1 VSLLSN
7 KSEVREFS
15 LPIQIALLLFGMAL
29 VVFTIRLWQLQVLNG
44 EEYRIAATQLF
55 TQKRPRAAPRGMV
68 VDTAGKR
75 LADNRAS
82 YDLKVTLADVGKDP
96 GFDALAERLSNYI
109 EMTPEEIHAALAK
122 AKKKRGFSSYKPA
135 LIKEDLSW
143 PEVTKL
149 ETFKAELPGVELD
162 IGIKRTYLYGDLFA
176 HQVGYLGEVG
186 EKELA
191 NLQKKYASKYG
202 EDYYQLGH
210 QWGKYGV
217 EQKFEEMLKGRDGQR
232 ILAKDRLGRELSME
246 DAGKFL
252 EDFGALMQGTAEVP
266 GNNVRLSI
274 DLGLQQH
281 IAAKFGDQSGA
292 VVVLDVHTGLVR
304 AMFNHPTFDP
314 EIFARG
320 ISQVEWDA
328 LSKHP
333 DHPLEDKA
341 IRGIYPPGSTYKLF
355 TAAAGLGE
363 GVIDAKTTFT
373 CTGSLRFAG
382 QERRCWNKRGHGVTN
397 LHKAIQQSCDVY
409 FYNVGIKLGVD
420 RLAKYAKSFGLGSA
434 TGIGLNN
441 EKGGLIPTSEWK
453 RIARREEW
461 QEGETL
467 SVAIGQGFD
476 LVTPLQLAVAYA
488 ALANGG
494 KVLEPHLVEQV
505 VAPDGKV
512 VWEQAPRVRQEALLK
527 PEHAKLLQDGL
538 YAVVNEQGGTAYW
551 TGRIDEVHLSG
562 KTGTSQVFRQDERFA
577 KGQEIP
583 YELRDHALFAAYVP
597 AEDPELAIAVIVEH
611 GEHGSSTAAPIAKAA
626 AEYWF
631 RNDIAA
637 KRAEKAD
644 RKPVV
649 IAPTPAAAATPVA
662 AGTSAPEP
670 GDTPPEALSTPVPPD
685 EADAPIATPEPIVVP
700 EGEILH

>member
-1 VSLLSN
+1 MSLLSN

-15 LPIQIALLLFGMAL
+15 MPIQMALLAFGLAFL
-29 VVFTIRLWQLQVLNG
+29 VFVVRLWQLQVIWG
-44 EEYRIAATQLF
+44 TEYTKTARELA
-55 TQKRPRAAPRGMV
+55 TQKRPKAAPRGMV
-68 VDTAGKR
+68 LDTAGER

-82 YDLKVTLADVGKDP
+82 LDLKVTLNEVGKD
-96 GFDALAERLSNYI
+96 FDALAEKLSHHI
-109 EMTPEEIHAALAK
+109 EMTPDEIRAAVAK
-122 AKKKRGFSSYKPA
+122 AKKKKGFSYYKPA

-149 ETFKAELPGVELD
+149 ETFKSELHGVEID

-186 EKELA
+186 EKELTE
-191 NLQKKYASKYG
+191 LQKKYAAKYG
-202 EDYYQLGH
+202 DDYYQLGH

-217 EQKFEEMLKGRDGQR
+217 EQKFEEMLKGRDGLR

-246 DAGKFL
+246 DAGQFL
-252 EDFGALMQGTAEVP
+252 EELSTLIMQGTAEVP

-274 DLGLQQH
+274 DLGLQQQ
-281 IAAKFGDQSGA
+281 IAAKFGTQSGA
-292 VVVLDVHTGLVR
+292 VVVIDVRTGLIR

-328 LSKHP
+328 LSTHP

-363 GVIDAKTTFT
+363 GVIDAKTSFT

-382 QERRCWNKRGHGVTN
+382 QERRCWNKRGHGPVA
-397 LHKAIQQSCDVY
+397 LKKAIQQSCDVY
-409 FYNVGIKLGVD
+409 FYQVGIKLGVD
-420 RLAKYAKSFGLGSA
+420 KIAKYAKSFGLGA
-434 TGIGLNN
+434 PTGIGLNN
-441 EKGGLIPTSEWK
+441 EKGGLIPTKEWK
-453 RIARREEW
+453 RVAKREEW

-467 SVAIGQGFD
+467 SIAIGQGFD

-505 VAPDGKV
+505 VGPDGKV
-512 VWEQAPRVRQEALLK
+512 VWEATPKVRGEALMK
-527 PEHAKLLQDGL
+527 PEHWKLLQEGL
-538 YAVVNEQGGTAYW
+538 FAVVNEPGGTAYW
-551 TGRIDEVHLSG
+551 TGRLDEVHLAG

-577 KGQEIP
+577 KGEVIP
-583 YELRDHALFAAYVP
+583 YQLRDHALFASYVP
-597 AEDPELAIAVIVEH
+597 AENPELAIAVIVEH
-611 GEHGSSTAAPIAKAA
+611 GEHGSSTAAPIAKVV
-626 AEYWF
+626 AEYWY
-631 RNDIAA
+631 RNDIAS
-637 KRAEKAD
+637 KRAEKVD
-644 RKPVV
+644 RKPVAV
-649 IAPTPAAAATPVA
+649 ATPLPAVSPVDGA
-662 AGTSAPEP
+662 TP
-670 GDTPPEALSTPVPPD
+670 GDTPPEAPSTPVPPD
-685 EADAPIATPEPIVVP
+685 EAVAPIVTPEPVAP
-700 EGEILH
+700 EGDVLH

>member
-1 VSLLSN
+1 MSLLSN

-15 LPIQIALLLFGMAL
+15 LPIQVALLAFGLAFL
-29 VVFTIRLWQLQVLNG
+29 IFAVRLWQLQVIWG
-44 EEYRIAATQLF
+44 EEYRTTADGLA

-82 YDLKVTLADVGKDP
+82 FDLKVTLNEVGKD
-96 GFDALAERLSNYI
+96 FDGLADKLSRHI
-109 EMTPEEIHAALAK
+109 EMTPDEIRAAVAK
-122 AKKKRGFSSYKPA
+122 AKKKTGFSYYKPT

-143 PEVTKL
+143 PEVTNL
-149 ETFKAELPGVELD
+149 ETFKSELHGTEID

-186 EKELA
+186 EKELET
-191 NLQKKYASKYG
+191 LKKKYGAKYG

-217 EQKFEEMLKGRDGQR
+217 EQKFEEMLKGRDGMR

-246 DAGKFL
+246 DAGRFL
-252 EDFGALMQGTAEVP
+252 EELSNLITQGTSEVP

-274 DLGLQQH
+274 DLGLQQQ

-292 VVVLDVHTGLVR
+292 VVVIDVRTGLIR

-328 LSKHP
+328 LSTHP

-363 GVIDAKTTFT
+363 GVIDAKTSFT
-373 CTGSLRFAG
+373 CTGSMRFAG
-382 QERRCWNKRGHGVTN
+382 QERRCWNKRGHGPVA
-397 LHKAIQQSCDVY
+397 LKKAIQQSCDVY

-420 RLAKYAKSFGLGSA
+420 KLAKYAKSFGLGTP

-441 EKGGLIPTSEWK
+441 EKAGLIPTSEWK
-453 RIARREEW
+453 RIVKREEW
-461 QEGETL
+461 QDGETL
-467 SVAIGQGFD
+467 SIAIGQGFD
-476 LVTPLQLAVAYA
+476 LVTPLQLAVSYA

-494 KVLEPHLVEQV
+494 KVMEPHLVEQV
-505 VAPDGKV
+505 VGPDGKV
-512 VWEQAPRVRQEALLK
+512 VWEATPKIRGEALIT
-527 PEHAKLLQDGL
+527 PEHLKLLQEGL
-538 YAVVNEQGGTAYW
+538 FAVVNEPGGTAYW
-551 TGRIDEVHLSG
+551 TGRLDEVHIAG

-577 KGQEIP
+577 KGQVIP
-583 YELRDHALFAAYVP
+583 YHLRDHALFGAYVP
-597 AEDPELAIAVIVEH
+597 AENPELAIGVIVEH
-611 GEHGSSTAAPIAKAA
+611 GEHGSSTAAPIAKAV

-637 KRAEKAD
+637 KRAEKVD
-644 RKPVV
+644 RKPVATP
-649 IAPTPAAAATPVA
+649 IASGTPGAATTPVA
-662 AGTSAPEP
+662 
-670 GDTPPEALSTPVPPD
+670 GDTLPEAPSTPVPPD
-685 EADAPIATPEPIVVP
+685 EAEAPILTPEPIAP
-700 EGEILH
+700 TGEVLH